1 MTKEVT
7 LKYTSTD
14 EYWDLKWRL
23 IKKALR
29 AFMWVK
35 CESGTSVGLVE
46 RCRFS
51 SRSA

>member
-29 AFMWVK
+29 AFMWLNNSPLK
-35 CESGTSVGLVE
+35 WEGFL
-46 RCRFS
+46 
-51 SRSA
+51 

>member
-1 MTKEVT
+1 MTKKFT

-14 EYWDLKWRL
+14 EYRDLKWRL

-35 CESGTSVGLVE
+35 CESGTSVGWVE
-46 RCRFS
+46 GCRF
-51 SRSA
+51 